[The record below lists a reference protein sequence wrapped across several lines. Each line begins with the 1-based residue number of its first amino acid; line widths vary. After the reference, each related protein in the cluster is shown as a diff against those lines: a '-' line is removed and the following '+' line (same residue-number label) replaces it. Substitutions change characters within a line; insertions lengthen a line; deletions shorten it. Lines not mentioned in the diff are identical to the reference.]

1 MPGYG
6 NYRTGVVD
14 GTDPS
19 PKKIPGAFNGGNVA
33 SFIERF
39 DLAQA
44 NVLKNIGQ
52 NNLVAA
58 IPADHAITSIK
69 VSSSVS
75 LTTSQL
81 KFGTAA
87 DDDLFGTA
95 KAYGTTADAVVE
107 YLLTSQRGVLLTG
120 APDTEVLMGIATAN
134 LPGAGII
141 VVEIETVTT
150 G

>member
-6 NYRTGVVD
+6 SYRTGVVD

-19 PKKIPGAFNGGNVA
+19 PKKIPGAFNGGDKKTFV
-33 SFIERF
+33 ERF
-39 DLAQA
+39 DLSLAA
-44 NVLKNIGQ
+44 VLKNIGQ
-52 NNLVAA
+52 NNLVAS
-58 IPADHAITSIK
+58 IPKDHAILSIK
-69 VSSSVS
+69 VSSTVS

-87 DDDLFGTA
+87 DDDLYGTA

-120 APDTEVLMGIATAN
+120 DPDTDVLMGITTAN

>member
-19 PKKIPGAFNGGNVA
+19 PGKIPGAFNNGSKKTFV
-33 SFIERF
+33 ERF
-39 DLAQA
+39 DLSKA

-52 NNLVAA
+52 NNLVAN
-58 IPADHAITSIK
+58 IPAGHAILSIK
-69 VSSSVS
+69 VSSTVS
-75 LTTSQL
+75 LTTSTL
-81 KFGTAA
+81 AFGTAA
-87 DDDLFGTA
+87 SAALYGTA
-95 KAYGTTADAVVE
+95 KVYGTTADVVLE
-107 YLLTSQRGVLLTG
+107 YLLTSKRGELLTAG
-120 APDTEVLMGIATAN
+120 TDVLMTAAAAN

>member
-6 NYRTGVVD
+6 SYRTGVID

-19 PKKIPGAFNGGNVA
+19 PKKIPGHVNGGNA
-33 SFIERF
+33 CKFIEKF
-39 DLAQA
+39 DLSQS
-44 NVLKNIGQ
+44 NVLKNAGQ
-52 NNLVAA
+52 NNVVCD
-58 IPADHAITSIK
+58 IPENHAPLSIK
-69 VSSSVS
+69 VSSSVD

-81 KFGTAA
+81 KFGTVA

-95 KAYGTTADAVVE
+95 KAYGTTPNAVVE
-107 YLLTSQRGVLLTG
+107 YLLTSQRGNILSEG
-120 APDTEVLMGIATAN
+120 ARLLMGITTAN

-141 VVEIETVTT
+141 VVEVETVTT

>member
-6 NYRTGVVD
+6 SYRTGVID

-19 PKKIPGAFNGGNVA
+19 PKKIPGHVNGGNVCK
-33 SFIERF
+33 FVERF
-39 DLAQA
+39 DLSLS
-44 NVLKNIGQ
+44 NVLKNAGQ
-52 NNLVAA
+52 NDVVCS
-58 IPADHAITSIK
+58 IPENHAVLSIK

-87 DDDLFGTA
+87 DDDFFGTA
-95 KAYGTTADAVVE
+95 KAYGTTAEAVVE
-107 YLLTSQRGVLLTG
+107 YLLTAQRGAILSEATQL
-120 APDTEVLMGIATAN
+120 LMGITTAN
-134 LPGAGII
+134 LPSSGII
-141 VVEIETVTT
+141 VVEVETVTT

>member
-19 PKKIPGAFNGGNVA
+19 PGKIPGAFNNGSKKV
-33 SFIERF
+33 FVEKF
-39 DLAQA
+39 DLSKA
-44 NVLKNIGQ
+44 NVLKTAGAGNY
-52 NNLVAA
+52 VAK
-58 IPADHAITSIK
+58 IPEGHAIMSIK

-75 LTTSQL
+75 LTTSTL
-81 KFGTAA
+81 SFGSATVETAV
-87 DDDLFGTA
+87 TPA
-95 KAYGTTADAVVE
+95 KAYGTTAEAVIE
-107 YLLTSQRGVLLTG
+107 YVTTAQRAALRSTG
-120 APDTEVLMGIATAN
+120 IDLYMFGQVAT
-134 LPGAGII
+134 LPGVGII

>member
-19 PKKIPGAFNGGNVA
+19 PGKIPGAFNNG
-33 SFIERF
+33 SKKTFIEKF
-39 DLAQA
+39 DLSKA

-52 NNLVAA
+52 NNLCCNL
-58 IPADHAITSIK
+58 PAGHAPMSIK

-75 LTTSQL
+75 LTTSTL
-81 KFGTAA
+81 SFGSASSPALLGAA
-87 DDDLFGTA
+87 
-95 KAYGTTADAVVE
+95 KVYGVTPDVVTE
-107 YLLTSQRGVLLTG
+107 YLPTTKRSELQATG
-120 APDTEVLMGIATAN
+120 TDVLMTIGAAN

-141 VVEIETVTT
+141 IVEVETVTT